1 MQRLTLVFGIP
12 GAPWVTCVV
21 HIDSGVYSP
30 FQNGK
35 KILEAVTMSHSP
47 LNPKA
52 EHKVGGQ
59 FKNGD
64 SFQVP
69 KALRPQQATI
79 LVTLQVG

>member
-1 MQRLTLVFGIP
+1 M
-12 GAPWVTCVV
+12 V
-21 HIDSGVYSP
+21 HIYSGVYSP

-35 KILEAVTMSHSP
+35 KILEAVTMSYSP

-52 EHKVGGQ
+52 EHKIGGQ

-69 KALRPQQATI
+69 KALRTQQTKI
-79 LVTLQVG
+79 SVTLQVS